1 MKLSDQAI
9 AILSIASLLIIV
21 ALFTNSAYL
30 FLISFPFFVFSWV
43 FLGVI
48 RNQKNVGAGYKLAII
63 ITLFIWLM
71 GFYAMN
77 SIDTKVVPKTFILG
91 FPLATAIMVYF
102 VWGLPVFTFTIP
114 YGLYFERD
122 CISENDLKELLNKIK
137 EM

>member
-9 AILSIASLLIIV
+9 AVLSIASLLIIV

-63 ITLFIWLM
+63 ITLIIWLI